1 MYYIFYPIT
10 SRIRSHDHDPPR
22 MELWRWNIRKL
33 REKMFKDVLRDYVD
47 NFWDNSD
54 MHHTEELDMN
64 TFSFTFFVKILFL
77 SRLIF
82 FRNVFTESSL
92 LTPRR
97 GKFFT
102 LDSLRPLHLHS
113 FMFII

>member
-1 MYYIFYPIT
+1 
-10 SRIRSHDHDPPR
+10 
-22 MELWRWNIRKL
+22 
-33 REKMFKDVLRDYVD
+33 MFKDFLRDYVD

-54 MHHTEELDMN
+54 MHHSEELDMN

-102 LDSLRPLHLHS
+102 LDSLRPLHS
-113 FMFII
+113 FKVII